1 MEDKKPLGTTWYK
14 VGRWKN
20 LPEPVTVVKSTT
32 NRVWCLEE
40 SWQGGTVER
49 MSSKESTYGVYFE
62 TEAAAVEYLRKRF
75 ESSIANLSTQLNDA
89 RSRLGELNKK
99 YGSPNR

>member
-14 VGRWKN
+14 IDRWKH

-32 NRVWCLEE
+32 NRVWCLEK

-49 MSSKESTYGVYFE
+49 MASKESTYGVYFE
-62 TEAAAVEYLRKRF
+62 NEAEAVEHLRKKM
-75 ESSIANLSTQLNDA
+75 EASIANLSVQLNDA
-89 RSRLGELNKK
+89 RSRLGELRKK
-99 YGSPNR
+99 YPSLVS